1 MKIKCNKST
10 ESIKLWCVQLFI
22 FVFSLTWV
30 HVRGL
35 IFVELHGFYPMTD
48 CQISPGIKKAS
59 KIFQLY
65 TQKSFLSLL
74 PICVWIHPPAHPQ
87 HTHTHTQWKKKNSAF
102 MQYKIT
108 FWNLPILHTVMSLGI
123 RRIEKLMKN
132 WRKPE
137 ASRELGSLSTHTI
150 WLRYW
155 QKCLAGT
162 L

>member
-1 MKIKCNKST
+1 MCPIIYLRVYSYHG
-10 ESIKLWCVQLFI
+10 
-22 FVFSLTWV
+22 FS
-30 HVRGL
+30 L

-59 KIFQLY
+59 KIFQPY

-87 HTHTHTQWKKKNSAF
+87 HTRTHTHTHTQWKKKNSAF

-137 ASRELGSLSTHTI
+137 ASRELGSLSPHTI